1 VKSDVVVTQGSAEA
15 AETGEPLWWIL
26 LVTGSLWILFALIV
40 FRFDYT
46 TVSALSI
53 LLGAVSLAAAFFEA
67 VAAAGSHGGWR
78 IAHIGL
84 AIAFAVIGVIA
95 FVHPGNT
102 FNALAT
108 IFAFYLLLRGAFEIV
123 VAILLRGTDLWWVGL
138 ITGTLQVLLAFWAA
152 GNFEHKAFLLV
163 VWVGAS
169 ALIHGIGEIVTA
181 FRIKPRSGSTLS
193 AA

>member
-1 VKSDVVVTQGSAEA
+1 MESDVVVTQGSTDAAEA
-15 AETGEPLWWIL
+15 GEPLWWIL

-40 FRFDYT
+40 FRFDYA

-53 LLGAVSLAAAFFEA
+53 LLGAVCLAAALFEA

-84 AIAFAVIGVIA
+84 AIAFAVIGVVA

-123 VAILLRGTDLWWVGL
+123 VAILLRGTDLWWIGL

-181 FRIKPRSGSTLS
+181 FRIKPTGGSTPRS
-193 AA
+193 A